1 MTDTTTRSSTTTTA
15 TAAWLRFARS
25 VAIVMVVWAVLLQV
39 IARAVIP
46 PVLIIGLVFLA
57 FVPFLR
63 GQRRWVGL
71 GLAVFALLAVAGNL
85 PGLVDE
91 LSNPESAPAF
101 VLTLLSTLGAV
112 LAIVSGTAAF
122 FGWSQQ
128 PARAIA
134 VAAVGVFVVG
144 TIASIALFATTDS
157 DVALDSDVAVLAEK
171 VVWEPEDVV
180 LTTGSSG
187 VWVENNDGIRHTFTV
202 EELGLDLEVP
212 ALKAKRVD
220 IDAAPGT
227 YEIVCTVP
235 GHESMTA
242 TLTVEG

>member
-187 VWVENNDGIRHTFTV
+187 VWVENKDGIRHTFTV

>member
-1 MTDTTTRSSTTTTA
+1 MTDTTTRPSTTTTA

-187 VWVENNDGIRHTFTV
+187 VWVENKDGIRHTFTV

-242 TLTVEG
+242 ILTVEG